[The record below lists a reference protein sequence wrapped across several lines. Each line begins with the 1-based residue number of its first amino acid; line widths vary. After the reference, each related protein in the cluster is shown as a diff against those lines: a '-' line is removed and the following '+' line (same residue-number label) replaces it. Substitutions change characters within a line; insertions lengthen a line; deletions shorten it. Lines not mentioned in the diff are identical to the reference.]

1 MEASTSALSRT
12 DPKRISIVRGR
23 RRSGYN
29 LQYRVALSSSVNQK
43 CEQILEDTEKCQA
56 VVKTIVESEIPKQE
70 PVECD
75 IIRSHVDIKSE
86 EKEKDLGEKDSEEK
100 ELSISCSTDKLDALP
115 LSPVP
120 TGSSSSRSRYLS
132 EFEEKNSSEHNE
144 KAFTEADKMS
154 MSLYTKTCRKSPKN
168 SKLCKNK
175 KRVSNK
181 SLGEKNISLLS
192 AISKSLS
199 DLELLDTLN
208 ISDPLRLSAKIK
220 PVNSP
225 TIFDQNNEQ
234 KEFVSG
240 LETSF
245 TNDEVFNNS
254 VEIESQLNQIDQDH
268 EKFLYQDH
276 QLDNEISQRTISLD
290 YSPTTPTNKPLLFS
304 TSISALSIG
313 NAHNNNHNQ
322 NQINTSNE
330 KYQFSIFNQKSREQ
344 HDVHCGV
351 EEHEKDEGGNDEND
365 NHDQNKENKRESDIL
380 QSSTWFRVMNF

>member
-1 MEASTSALSRT
+1 MEATTSALSRT

-70 PVECD
+70 PLECD
-75 IIRSHVDIKSE
+75 ITRSHVDIKKS
-86 EKEKDLGEKDSEEK
+86 EKDLEEKDSEEK
-100 ELSISCSTDKLDALP
+100 EISISCSIDKLDALP

-132 EFEEKNSSEHNE
+132 EFDEKNSSEHDQ
-144 KAFTEADKMS
+144 KTLTETDKMS

-225 TIFDQNNEQ
+225 TIFDQNSEQ

-254 VEIESQLNQIDQDH
+254 VEIENQL
-268 EKFLYQDH
+268 K
-276 QLDNEISQRTISLD
+276 
-290 YSPTTPTNKPLLFS
+290 
-304 TSISALSIG
+304 
-313 NAHNNNHNQ
+313 
-322 NQINTSNE
+322 
-330 KYQFSIFNQKSREQ
+330 
-344 HDVHCGV
+344 DVV
-351 EEHEKDEGGNDEND
+351 Y
-365 NHDQNKENKRESDIL
+365 
-380 QSSTWFRVMNF
+380 F